1 MVNKP
6 ITPLQTTGA
15 RGSNRDL
22 VRQHNLS
29 VLLQMIHLHGTV
41 SRSSL
46 TSATGLNR
54 STISDLVSEL
64 QELGFVTE
72 TESASPSGV
81 GRPSLMVTASNKV
94 VAFSVHPEV
103 DATTVGAV
111 TLSGKVLFSERVL
124 MAKHPTANDSVQ
136 AAAKVIESM
145 RTRLEKDQLIA
156 GIGVAIPGQVRVEDN
171 VVRLAPQLGWVEQP
185 YGSMLS
191 QVTGLPVYV
200 DNDASIGCMAE
211 RNFGAARGFSE
222 VVFLFAGSGG
232 IGGGAIVN
240 GMQLRGAS
248 GYGGELGH
256 VRIGESNDKD
266 YSGLSGTLESLVRRD
281 DLLQAFKMFAATDEE
296 LDQDIRGNKS
306 AKIQKIIENQIDALG
321 NGIASYVNIFNP
333 EVIVLAGFLTS
344 LLAYDEARLLRRI
357 KEGALNAS
365 SEIVVVRPAEL
376 GSDLLMIG
384 AAELPF
390 HRVLENPAETKLVPA
405 RKRRQ

>member
-72 TESASPSGV
+72 TESASPTGV

-124 MAKHPTANDSVQ
+124 MAKHPSANDSVQ
-136 AAAKVIESM
+136 AAAKVIENM
-145 RTRLEKDQLIA
+145 RTRLDKDQLIA

-191 QVTGLPVYV
+191 QATGLPVFV

-281 DLLQAFKMFAATDEE
+281 DLLHAFKMFAATDEE

-306 AKIQKIIENQIDALG
+306 PRIQKIIENQIDALG

-344 LLAYDEARLLRRI
+344 LLAYDEQRLLKRI

-365 SEIVVVRPAEL
+365 SEIVVVRSAEL

-390 HRVLENPAETKLVPA
+390 HRVLENPAETKLVTA
-405 RKRRQ
+405 RKRR

>member
-1 MVNKP
+1 MNKP

-72 TESASPSGV
+72 TESASPTGV

-124 MAKHPTANDSVQ
+124 MSKHPSATDSVQ

-145 RTRLEKDQLIA
+145 RTRLDKDQLIA

-191 QVTGLPVYV
+191 QVTGLPVFV

-306 AKIQKIIENQIDALG
+306 PKIQKIIENQIDALG

-344 LLAYDEARLLRRI
+344 LLAYDEQRLLKRI

-365 SEIVVVRPAEL
+365 SEIVVVRSAEL

-390 HRVLENPAETKLVPA
+390 HRVLKNPAETKLVAA
-405 RKRRQ
+405 RKRH

>member
-1 MVNKP
+1 MNKP
-6 ITPLQTTGA
+6 ITPLQRNGA

-72 TESASPSGV
+72 TETESPTGV

-94 VAFSVHPEV
+94 VALSVHPEV

-124 MAKHPTANDSVQ
+124 MAKHPSAADSVQ
-136 AAAKVIESM
+136 AAARVIESM
-145 RTRLEKDQLIA
+145 RGKLDKDQVIA

-185 YGSMLS
+185 FGSMLS
-191 QVTGLPVYV
+191 QATGLPVYV

-256 VRIGESNDKD
+256 VRIAEGSIKD

-296 LDQDIRGNKS
+296 LDLDIRGNKS
-306 AKIQKIIENQIDALG
+306 SKIQKIIENQIDALG

-344 LLAYDEARLLRRI
+344 LLAFDEERLLRRI

-365 SEIVVVRPAEL
+365 SERVVVRSAEL
-376 GSDLLMIG
+376 GPNLLMIG

-405 RKRRQ
+405 RKKR

>member
-1 MVNKP
+1 MNKP
-6 ITPLQTTGA
+6 ITPLQRNGA

-29 VLLQMIHLHGTV
+29 VLLQMIHLHGKV

-64 QELGFVTE
+64 QELGFVNETE
-72 TESASPSGV
+72 TQSPTGV
-81 GRPSLMVTASNKV
+81 GRPSLMVSASNRV
-94 VAFSVHPEV
+94 VAFTVHPEV
-103 DATTVGAV
+103 DATTVGAI
-111 TLSGKVLFSERVL
+111 TLSGKVLFSERV
-124 MAKHPTANDSVQ
+124 MMSKRPTAADSVA
-136 AAAKVIESM
+136 AAAKVIERM
-145 RTRLEKDQLIA
+145 RNQLDKDQLLA

-171 VVRLAPQLGWVEQP
+171 VVRLAPQLGWVEEP
-185 YGSMLS
+185 FGSMLS
-191 QVTGLPVYV
+191 QATGLQVFV

-211 RNFGAARGFSE
+211 RNFGAARGYSE

-232 IGGGAIVN
+232 IGGGVIAN

-256 VRIGESNDKD
+256 VRIGGGNDKD

-296 LDQDIRGNKS
+296 LDLDIRGNKS

-321 NGIASYVNIFNP
+321 TGIASYVNIFNP

-344 LLAYDEARLLRRI
+344 LLAFDEERLLKRI
-357 KEGALNAS
+357 KDGALNAS
-365 SEIVVVRPAEL
+365 SERVVVRAGEL
-376 GSDLLMIG
+376 GPNLLMIG

-405 RKRRQ
+405 RKKK

>member
-1 MVNKP
+1 MNKP

-72 TESASPSGV
+72 TESASPTGV

-124 MAKHPTANDSVQ
+124 MSKHPSANDSVQ

-145 RTRLEKDQLIA
+145 RTRLDKDQLIA

-191 QVTGLPVYV
+191 QVTGFPVFV

-306 AKIQKIIENQIDALG
+306 AKVQKIIENQIDALG

-344 LLAYDEARLLRRI
+344 LLAYDEQRLLKRI

-365 SEIVVVRPAEL
+365 SEIVVVRSAEL

-390 HRVLENPAETKLVPA
+390 HRVLENPAETKLVAA
-405 RKRRQ
+405 RKRR

>member
-1 MVNKP
+1 
-6 ITPLQTTGA
+6 
-15 RGSNRDL
+15 
-22 VRQHNLS
+22 
-29 VLLQMIHLHGTV
+29 
-41 SRSSL
+41 
-46 TSATGLNR
+46 
-54 STISDLVSEL
+54 
-64 QELGFVTE
+64 
-72 TESASPSGV
+72 
-81 GRPSLMVTASNKV
+81 
-94 VAFSVHPEV
+94 
-103 DATTVGAV
+103 
-111 TLSGKVLFSERVL
+111 
-124 MAKHPTANDSVQ
+124 
-136 AAAKVIESM
+136 
-145 RTRLEKDQLIA
+145 
-156 GIGVAIPGQVRVEDN
+156 
-171 VVRLAPQLGWVEQP
+171 
-185 YGSMLS
+185 
-191 QVTGLPVYV
+191 
-200 DNDASIGCMAE
+200 MAE

-266 YSGLSGTLESLVRRD
+266 YSGLSGTLEALVRRD

-344 LLAYDEARLLRRI
+344 LLAFDEQRLLKRI

-365 SEIVVVRPAEL
+365 SEIVVVRSAEL

-390 HRVLENPAETKLVPA
+390 HRVLENPAETKLVSA
-405 RKRRQ
+405 RKSR